1 MFHYLPELVERDIM
15 MRAGWSPPPR
25 QEYDFNG
32 GELGGDGGGEGGG
45 SVRWGEEHQ
54 GDSWE
59 KRRGE
64 GGNVGEVRGQLVL
77 APGGGGENSTTLRVR
92 IREESGGEEVV
103 GGGTQTLS
111 RWKSPQNL
119 V

>member
-1 MFHYLPELVERDIM
+1 

-25 QEYDFNG
+25 QDYDFSD
-32 GELGGDGGGEGGG
+32 GERCGDGGGG
-45 SVRWGEEHQ
+45 RWEVGRGQ
-54 GDSWE
+54 QQPGGDSWE
-59 KRRGE
+59 RRRRE
-64 GGNVGEVRGQLVL
+64 TGEVRGQLVL
-77 APGGGGENSTTLRVR
+77 APGENSTTLRVR